1 MAQDFIETIKNKL
14 LKTENIKT
22 ETAGD
27 YSCILE
33 QDNLAKNKL
42 YFETLTD
49 DEFFDYSGAK
59 NELVDFYKMIIKSRV
74 GTIILGG
81 INLGLGEKKVNNVA
95 RISLE
100 ENIISKYKEIVR
112 IAHAANC
119 KIILKV
125 KSAFG
130 RYNQLNY
137 ASNAPKLASNF
148 GINPANKHQFLI
160 RASDAKC
167 NEIVTDFAQSAML
180 NGIAGFDGIMI
191 DATIS
196 NLIGELSNDVYNK
209 RIFGYFSD
217 TKDLLTKMLKAVGSG
232 NNFILIKLSIILPL
246 GEKSKNAKHVNNF
259 QNFIEKILNLIKYYV
274 SIGVDGFEFIFG
286 DNDTRYMSEFN
297 SFEENDLFDMFVT
310 KVRDWLNSNQIKNK
324 FGEDVVIFHHDNF
337 TSLSF
342 ASNLVKNNIVN
353 FIDVTRHLYSDTN
366 YIRNLLNKK
375 SSQNC
380 INCSYCNQILHFN
393 NKNQCLINPN
403 FPNVNQLIKDG
414 NGKLVAVVGSGI
426 SGLICALTLAE
437 RGFKVE
443 LFEQKSTL
451 NHFGK
456 LTTIFGF
463 DNLLLNYYCTIENRI
478 NEMAKC
484 NKININLN
492 QKFDLDTQDLNKY
505 YSIIVATGF
514 SKKFLSI
521 TGAVQS
527 HVHSIYDYLENDKLL
542 KNKNHIIIYAKSEL
556 SLKLALWLAK
566 CNKKITIII
575 KNTDWLNNNKNA
587 NLFYF
592 FRNLYNLQ
600 ANIYFF
606 ARITKINEDNLDLIF
621 NKNFD
626 KNSMESFL
634 KIITNSKIKAEPRQI
649 NLDCDLLLYEP
660 DIVPNNSLYASIV
673 KKKYKGEVYLVGNA
687 LENSELADI
696 IKSGYFVGKNL

>member
-1 MAQDFIETIKNKL
+1 MAQDFIETVKNKL
-14 LKTENIKT
+14 LKAENISPDT
-22 ETAGD
+22 VGD
-27 YSCILE
+27 CSCILE
-33 QDNLAKNKL
+33 QDKLAKNKL

-49 DEFFDYSGAK
+49 DEFFDYTGAK
-59 NELVDFYKMIIKSRV
+59 KELVDFYKMIVKSRV
-74 GTIILGG
+74 GMIILGG
-81 INLGLGEKKVNNVA
+81 INLGLGDKKVNNVA

-100 ENIISKYKEIVR
+100 ESIISKYKEIVR
-112 IAHAANC
+112 IAHSANC

-130 RYNQLNY
+130 RFNQVNY
-137 ASNAPKLASNF
+137 LSNKPKLASNF
-148 GINPANKHQFLI
+148 GINPANKQQFLI
-160 RASDAKC
+160 RASDTKC

-180 NGIAGFDGIMI
+180 GGIAGFDGLMI
-191 DATIS
+191 DATID

-209 RIFGYFSD
+209 RIFGYYSD

-232 NNFILIKLSIILPL
+232 NNFILLKLSIILPL
-246 GEKSKNAKHVNNF
+246 EQKSKNAKRVNNF
-259 QNFIEKILNLIKYYV
+259 QNFMEKTLNLIKYYI
-274 SIGVDGFEFIFG
+274 SLGVDGFEFIFG
-286 DNDTRYMSEFN
+286 DNETRYLSEFN
-297 SFEENDLFDMFVT
+297 SFEGDNLFELFVT
-310 KVRDWLNSNQIKNK
+310 KVREWLNDNQIKNK

-337 TSLSF
+337 
-342 ASNLVKNNIVN
+342 SNLSLASKLIENNIVN
-353 FIDVTRHLYSDTN
+353 FIDVTRNLYSDTN
-366 YIRNLLNKK
+366 YIKNLLNKK
-375 SSQNC
+375 QGLNC

-393 NKNQCLINPN
+393 NKNQCLINPS
-403 FPNVNQLIKDG
+403 FPCHEKLNNNG

-437 RGFKVE
+437 RGFKVDI
-443 LFEQKSTL
+443 FEQKSTL

-456 LTTIFGF
+456 LTTIFGY
-463 DNLLLNYYCTIENRI
+463 DNLLLDYYCAIENRI
-478 NEMAKC
+478 NEMVKS

-492 QKFDLDTQDLNKY
+492 QKFDLGTQDLNKY

-527 HVHSIYDYLENDKLL
+527 HVHSIYDFLENDKLL
-542 KNKNHIIIYAKSEL
+542 KNKNHIVIYAKSEF

-575 KNTDWLNNNKNA
+575 KNTDWLNDNKNV

-606 ARITKINEDNLDLIF
+606 ARISKINEDNLDLIF
-621 NKNFD
+621 NKNLD
-626 KNSMESFL
+626 KNSMDSFL
-634 KIITNSKIKAEPRQI
+634 KIITNCKIKTEQRQI

-660 DIVPNNSLYASIV
+660 DITPNNSLYAAIV
-673 KKKYKGEVYLVGNA
+673 KKRYKGEVYLIGNA
-687 LENSELADI
+687 LENSDLADI